1 MIKKFLIISFQ
12 VILRSSNCNLQTEM
26 TYLKE
31 TLIWNLIVNFKFV
44 DINRIF
50 IYLSIYEFEI
60 VNFWNCGI

>member
-12 VILRSSNCNLQTEM
+12 VILRSSNYNLQTEM